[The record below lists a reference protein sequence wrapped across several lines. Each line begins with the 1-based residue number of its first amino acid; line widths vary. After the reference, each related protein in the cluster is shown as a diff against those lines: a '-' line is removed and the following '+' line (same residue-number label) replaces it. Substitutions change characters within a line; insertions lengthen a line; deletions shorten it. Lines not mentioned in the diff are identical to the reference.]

1 MAKPKPEQRRGSISS
16 SSRRQRPSRR
26 AAKDAQGRQ
35 GRNGLAA
42 YSYREDQIEDALA
55 TGKDADLLKS
65 YFGEAQYQ
73 ELRELATQAQRRTVR
88 GGPRVLILPG
98 IMGSTIGKGRSIL
111 DDVLWFDPVDI
122 ARGRLSQLALDGSPD
137 NFTALGAIPLA
148 YTGLR
153 LRLKSAGF
161 DAEFHYYDWR
171 KGLDVLGEGLVT
183 QLQAESVEQVGLVAH
198 SMGGLVA
205 RAAITRDSSVTRK
218 ISRLVMLGTP
228 NHGSFAPV
236 QAIRA
241 VYPVVKQVAAIDLV
255 HDAEELSSLVFTTFP
270 GLYQL
275 LPTKEVFNDV
285 DLFEVD
291 SWPTEGPKPQQ
302 SLLVQVPPVQQSLA
316 PADDRFF
323 LIAGVNQETV
333 VDLELRDNEFV
344 YQQSIEGDGTVPKAF
359 AELEGTKTYYI
370 EESHG
375 SLPNNRLVA
384 QATID
389 ILQQGDTSLLP
400 QQWAPSQRST
410 ARALP
415 EQELRTPAY
424 GGRKGKELT
433 EQDIRY
439 ALDGFVAPDSR
450 TQPVVAGAP
459 VAAAAA
465 QPTLLEQPLNQVIV
479 GRRRQHR
486 LDIRLALGSITEL
499 DSRAYV
505 LGIYR
510 NVAPSGPADALD
522 ERMGGAIRDFTAR
535 RMFAGNVG
543 EVFVMPTG
551 RHPLQADF
559 IIFVGL
565 GDFDR
570 FSDTVLQ
577 VSAENIVRT
586 CIRTSVEEFG
596 TVLLGGRSG
605 QDIDKA
611 LQDLLTGF
619 FRALKD
625 TDGDHWFRRITV
637 CEMNQQRYQDI
648 RSALLRLA
656 TTPLFDDIE
665 VTFDEARLKPPLV
678 PSGLRASKGPEP
690 AYLLVRQEAPDQD
703 KGMLSLTSSILTP
716 GSKASVI
723 TDTQHLTNEAL
734 DRHFKKV
741 ESPSFSLD
749 TLTRFGDELAHLVL
763 PQRILAVLPQMK
775 QQHLVVV
782 HDAPSSRIPWETIQI
797 NGWAPA
803 ISQGLSRR
811 YLAGNLS
818 VAKWLEQR
826 QRTDKLKLLLVV
838 NPTQDLPGAER
849 EGERIESLFSAQPGV
864 VVEKVHGPQATKSA
878 LLKKFQSGAYDV
890 VHYAGHAFFDPR
902 MPARS
907 GILCHGKE
915 ILNGADLAAIGNLP
929 SLVFFN
935 ACEAGRIRK
944 PPEKKQ
950 RDLDMDKRIERAVGL
965 AEAFLRGGVANY
977 VGTYWPVGDQ
987 AAEAFAQTFYMELLR
1002 QKTIGAA
1009 LLAGRERV
1017 RTELKSVD
1025 WADYIHYGSYD
1036 FALKQG

>member
-1 MAKPKPEQRRGSISS
+1 MAKPRSKQRGRPVSS
-16 SSRRQRPSRR
+16 SS
-26 AAKDAQGRQ
+26 QGRRSGRWAAEEVQ
-35 GRNGLAA
+35 GRKGRNELAA

-73 ELRELATQAQRRTVR
+73 ELRELATEARRRTVR
-88 GGPRVLILPG
+88 GGQRVLILPG
-98 IMGSTIGKGRSIL
+98 IMGSTIGTSRPIR

-122 ARGRLSQLALDGSPD
+122 ARGRLTQLALDGSTD

-148 YTGLR
+148 YTGLK
-153 LRLKSAGF
+153 LRLGLAGF
-161 DAEFHYYDWR
+161 DVDFHYYDWR
-171 KGLDVLGEGLVT
+171 TGLDVLGEGLVT
-183 QLQAESVEQVGLVAH
+183 RLQQEPAVQVGLVAH
-198 SMGGLVA
+198 SMGGLVV
-205 RAAITRDSSVTRK
+205 RAAMARDSSVTGK
-218 ISRLVMLGTP
+218 IDRLVMLGTP

-275 LPTKEVFNDV
+275 LPTKDVFNDV
-285 DLFEVD
+285 DLFDVS
-291 SWPTEGPKPQQ
+291 SWPTEGPRPQQ
-302 SLLVQVPPVQQSLA
+302 SLLTQVPVVQQSLA

-333 VDLELRDNEFV
+333 VDLELRDDEFL
-344 YQQSIEGDGTVPKAF
+344 YEHSNEGDGTVPKAF
-359 AELEGTKTYYI
+359 AELTGTKTYYI

-389 ILQQGDTSLLP
+389 ILQQGETSLLP
-400 QQWAPSQRST
+400 QHWAPARRSVT
-410 ARALP
+410 RSVP
-415 EQELRTPAY
+415 DQELRTPAY
-424 GGRKGKELT
+424 GGRQGKELT
-433 EQDIRY
+433 EQDIRQ

-450 TQPVVAGAP
+450 TQPLVASAP
-459 VAAAAA
+459 ADAAT
-465 QPTLLEQPLNQVIV
+465 QPGLLEQPLNQVIV

-486 LDIRLALGSITEL
+486 LDVRLALGSITEL

-510 NVAPSGPADALD
+510 HVAPSGPADALD
-522 ERMGGAIRDFTAR
+522 ERMGGAIQDFTAR
-535 RMFAGNVG
+535 RMFGGNVG

-551 RHPLQADF
+551 RHPLQAEF
-559 IIFVGL
+559 IIFAGL
-565 GDFDR
+565 GDFDQ
-570 FSDTVLQ
+570 FNDSVLQ

-586 CIRTSVEEFG
+586 CIRTNVEEFG

-605 QDIDKA
+605 QDIDRA

-619 FRALKD
+619 FRGLKD
-625 TDGDHWFRRITV
+625 ADGDHWFRRITV
-637 CEMNQQRYQDI
+637 CEMNQQRYQAI

-656 TTPLFDDIE
+656 TTPLFDDLE
-665 VTFDEARLKPPLV
+665 VTFDEVRLKPPLV
-678 PSGLRASKGPEP
+678 PSGLRVPKGPEP
-690 AYLLVRQEAPDQD
+690 AYLLVRQEVSDQQ
-703 KGMLSLTSSILTP
+703 KGVISLTSSILTP
-716 GSKASVI
+716 GSKAGVI
-723 TDTQHLTNEAL
+723 TDRQRLTSEAL
-734 DRHFKKV
+734 DRQFRKV
-741 ESPSFSLD
+741 ESPSLSLD
-749 TLTRFGDELAHLVL
+749 GLTRFGDELARLVL

-782 HDAPSSRIPWETIQI
+782 HDAPSSRIPWEAIQI

-803 ISQGLSRR
+803 IGQGLSRR

-849 EGERIESLFSAQPGV
+849 EGDRVESLFSAQPGV
-864 VVEKVHGPQATKSA
+864 VVEKIHGSQATKTA

-902 MPARS
+902 VPARS

-915 ILNGADLAAIGNLP
+915 ILGGADLAALGNLP

-987 AAEAFAQTFYMELLR
+987 SAEAFAQTFYMELLR

-1017 RTELKSVD
+1017 RTELQSVD

-1036 FALKQG
+1036 FALKQA